1 MFTAIHLDA
10 LLLASSVPL
19 VPPVPPQATGINRLT
34 NKLPHT
40 DTPTQTRNTP

>member
-1 MFTAIHLDA
+1 MITASHLNA
-10 LLLASSVPL
+10 LPLAISVPL

-40 DTPTQTRNTP
+40 DTPTQTRNNP